1 MAVQKKSRT
10 KKSLVELSTGASRSA
25 TPPLGLRY
33 ALMVAA
39 IATPLLAIY
48 FYPYPRAGAMAAG
61 IHSYLSLYAK
71 MVGAAISLFEPRV
84 AVLGDTIAG
93 PNFSV
98 QIVKTCDAMDVTILL
113 VAALAALP
121 LSFGRRLGAVL
132 ASVVLLVLVNVI
144 RICVLYWLGAHAP
157 TWFHRA
163 HQTLAP
169 LCMVACGTVIFLIA
183 ISQAVPRSSP
193 DEVGKRVRS

>member
-1 MAVQKKSRT
+1 MKVRKRSRT
-10 KKSLVELSTGASRSA
+10 KKSLVELSTRVSRSA

-39 IATPLLAIY
+39 IAVPLFAIY
-48 FYPYPRAGAMAAG
+48 FYPYARTGAMAAG

-93 PNFSV
+93 QNFSI
-98 QIVKTCDAMDVTILL
+98 QIVKTCDAIEVNILL

-121 LSFGRRLGAVL
+121 ISLGRRLAAVL
-132 ASVVLLVLVNVI
+132 ASVVLLVLVNVM
-144 RICVLYWLGAHAP
+144 RICVLYWLGVHAP

-169 LCMVACGTVIFLIA
+169 LCMVVCGTVIFLIA
-183 ISQAVPRSSP
+183 ISQIAPRFSQ
-193 DEVGKRVRS
+193 DEVGRRVRS

>member
-10 KKSLVELSTGASRSA
+10 KKSLTELSTSRSA
-25 TPPLGLRY
+25 TLGLRY

-39 IATPLLAIY
+39 IAVPLLAIY
-48 FYPYPRAGAMAAG
+48 FYPYSRTGAMAAG
-61 IHSYLSLYAK
+61 IRSYLSLYAK
-71 MVGAAISLFEPRV
+71 MVGAAISLFEPQV

-93 PNFSV
+93 QNFSV

-121 LSFGRRLGAVL
+121 ISFRRRLAAVI

-169 LCMVACGTVIFLIA
+169 LCMVVCATVIFVIA
-183 ISQAVPRSSP
+183 ISQAAPRSSP
-193 DEVGKRVRS
+193 DEVGNRVRS